1 MPKQRCQQIQGTGG
15 GAPAGTRPQQ
25 KRNWSALAIP
35 FIGGGVWIKAKVCPA
50 QEGQSTGKS
59 QGATSLQHLCV
70 LPPPPLLVP
79 PASGSPVH
87 LKTPCLGLEGAL
99 FSIHRSSLEC
109 PPWCSLTDAPSTA
122 ANVVGDCSVLQNLH
136 QRGGTH
142 RIANRS
148 CPQGWGHESS
158 RGQH

>member
-1 MPKQRCQQIQGTGG
+1 MVKATDAQAEMSADSGNWWWGSCRDLAST
-15 GAPAGTRPQQ
+15 
-25 KRNWSALAIP
+25 KWNWSALAIP

-109 PPWCSLTDAPSTA
+109 PPWCSLTDTPSTA

-136 QRGGTH
+136 RRGGTH
-142 RIANRS
+142 RTANRS
-148 CPQGWGHESS
+148 CPQG
-158 RGQH
+158 